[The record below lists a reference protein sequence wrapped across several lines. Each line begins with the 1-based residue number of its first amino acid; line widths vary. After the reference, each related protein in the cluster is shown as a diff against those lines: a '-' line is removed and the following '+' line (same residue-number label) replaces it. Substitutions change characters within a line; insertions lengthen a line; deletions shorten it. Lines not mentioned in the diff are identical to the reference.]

1 MKKAILTVIA
11 VLAIGLSS
19 NKLFAQAAAAPAA
32 PTGDLLSTLSG
43 SSDYNVMAVALRAGN
58 LGETLK
64 GAGPFTVF
72 APNNIAFSKISSDK
86 LDALMKDPA
95 TLSTVLKGHI
105 ATGKNDKASILAALR
120 ATGSDTLKTIDGKKI
135 ILGVNESK
143 NLVLTDSDGNKVKV
157 IAFDILGTN
166 GVIIG
171 VDGIL
176 EKQ

>member
-11 VLAIGLSS
+11 IVAIGLSS
-19 NKLFAQAAAAPAA
+19 NKLFAQAAAAAPA
-32 PTGDLLSTLSG
+32 GDLLTTLSG
-43 SSDYNVMAVALRAGN
+43 NSDYNVMAAACRAAG
-58 LGETLK
+58 LGATLK

-72 APNNIAFSKISSDK
+72 APNNVAFSNVSSDK

-95 TLSTVLKGHI
+95 TLAAVLKGHI
-105 ATGKNDKASILAALR
+105 TIGKNDKASILAALR
-120 ATGSDTLKTIDGKKI
+120 ATGSDTLKTVDGKKI
-135 ILGVNESK
+135 VLGVNESK

-176 EKQ
+176 EK